1 MRRLPLLCLWLAL
14 AGAGAAEPKFTYPYQ
29 AGQLTFPQDE
39 GRHAMADWPY
49 PLIEW
54 QAHYLHLTGDD
65 GSRWFLFTT
74 FVTFDPLEPFLG
86 GKFPHQMGT
95 LIDLDHGRTYAY
107 QDLAPLAVYAAGH
120 AEARA
125 KPGNAFSWKGA
136 EQPFEYDLQV
146 AWKDQVDVALTVSST
161 MVKPPLAV
169 GGTGFV
175 QLPKGD
181 SGYYSQT
188 RLAVDG
194 ELTLDGVKRHVTG
207 VQWIDRQWLG
217 RSFAGQ
223 LMYSYDWWALQL
235 DTNQEAI
242 LFRIWDTRDDTVV
255 KWLLEINNAAGERV
269 PVDDFAFTDVSP
281 GWKLVA
287 PSVGWDLSL
296 VPAVAD
302 SGTWQPCTIRGTVN
316 GQPAGGVAIA
326 ELLKSHLPELM
337 KSILGRD

>member
-1 MRRLPLLCLWLAL
+1 MRRWTWLGLGFCLSV
-14 AGAGAAEPKFTYPYQ
+14 GQAAPEFAYPYT
-29 AGQLTFPQDE
+29 AGKLTFPQDE
-39 GRHAMADWPY
+39 GKHAATDWPF

-86 GKFPHQMGT
+86 GKFPHQIGT
-95 LIDLDHGRTYAY
+95 LVDLDHGTTHEYK
-107 QDLAPLAVYAAGH
+107 DMDPLAVYAEGY

-125 KPGNAFSWKGA
+125 KPGNLFVWKG
-136 EQPFEYDLQV
+136 EDQPFQYDLQV
-146 AWKDQVDVALTVSST
+146 AWKSDVGFALVASAT

-169 GGTGFV
+169 NGTGFV

-188 RLAVDG
+188 RLTVDG
-194 ELTLDGVKRHVTG
+194 ELSVNGVKRHVTG
-207 VQWIDRQWLG
+207 IQWVDRQWLG

-235 DTNQEAI
+235 DDQQEAI

-255 KWLLEINNAAGERV
+255 KWLLEVNNAAGERV
-269 PVDDFAFTDVSP
+269 PVETFEFTDNSP
-281 GWKLVA
+281 GWHLSA
-287 PSVGWDLSL
+287 PSVGWELDL
-296 VPAVAD
+296 VPEVAEG
-302 SGTWQPCTIRGTVN
+302 GTWQPCAIRGRVN
-316 GQPAGGVAIA
+316 GQPASGVAIA
-326 ELLKSHLPELM
+326 ELLKAHLPELM
-337 KSILGRD
+337 KSILGGR